1 MWTGEDSEF
10 GIQITSKTKESVLSV
25 LEEALRASRLRVN
38 SERTVDELLTF
49 IVTDSGKVEA
59 DDGYHDDLVMSLAL
73 AAYALDDIGANS
85 PILPS
90 SNMPSENKNP
100 YLHSFNTPFGITTN
114 SDDDEDGD
122 ISWVIK

>member
-1 MWTGEDSEF
+1 M
-10 GIQITSKTKESVLSV
+10 
-25 LEEALRASRLRVN
+25 
-38 SERTVDELLTF
+38 
-49 IVTDSGKVEA
+49 EA